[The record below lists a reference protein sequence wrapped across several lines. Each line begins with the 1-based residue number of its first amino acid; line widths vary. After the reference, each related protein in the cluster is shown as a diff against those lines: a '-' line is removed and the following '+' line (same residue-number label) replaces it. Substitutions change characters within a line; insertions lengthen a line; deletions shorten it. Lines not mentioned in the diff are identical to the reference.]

1 MFFCVCHTRGKDL
14 GGRWMGRATLHCNRR
29 GVDYVSN
36 HGGGG
41 GGGGDG
47 VGDSDGDGDGAEI

>member
-1 MFFCVCHTRGKDL
+1 
-14 GGRWMGRATLHCNRR
+14 MGRAALHRNRR

-36 HGGGG
+36 HGGGDG

-47 VGDSDGDGDGAEI
+47 YGDGDGDGAEI